1 MQGRGVKH
9 ARRRH
14 AEDERFIPG
23 GERFVIETM
32 PARWR
37 ALNRPFLGMREESG
51 KILPEGVF
59 TADSQGRVQRNEFR
73 AKHLSR

>member
-32 PARWR
+32 PLRQLCTS
-37 ALNRPFLGMREESG
+37 ALPTRLIDGAFAVAATIKS
-51 KILPEGVF
+51 
-59 TADSQGRVQRNEFR
+59 RVLYVAGAN
-73 AKHLSR
+73 